1 MRLKIRKSD
10 RDGDVA
16 VREYSIPIKGFLL
29 KAGKLAGIYVDEG
42 LVPVEGELPR
52 EISDDVVRGRVKRT
66 LLVREFLKG
75 GLARIEAYLQDG
87 GRDWLVYRA
96 AVNPRRLDE

>member
-1 MRLKIRKSD
+1 MRLRLRKSD
-10 RDGDVA
+10 HNGEVA

-42 LVPVEGELPR
+42 LVPVKRELPR
-52 EISDDVVRGRVKRT
+52 ELNDDIVRGRVKRT

-75 GLARIEAYLQDG
+75 GLAMIEAYLHDG
-87 GRDWLVYRA
+87 GRDWLIYKT
-96 AVNPRRLDE
+96 AVSPRHFEE